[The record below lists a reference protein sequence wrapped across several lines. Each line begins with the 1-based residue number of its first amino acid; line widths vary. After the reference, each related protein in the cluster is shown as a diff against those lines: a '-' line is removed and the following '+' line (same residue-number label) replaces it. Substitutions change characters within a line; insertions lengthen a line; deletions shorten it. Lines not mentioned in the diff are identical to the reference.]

1 MVLQKCYLEHD
12 VTNTFHIAQQYMTQ
26 TQHKFT
32 LCLLFQHYSKPVK
45 FPHFSLHQVYE
56 EK

>member
-12 VTNTFHIAQQYMTQ
+12 VTNTFPIAQQYMTQ